1 MDRTRFIGGSD
12 LGHVVNAPPYGCARK
27 LWYQKQGVEPD
38 YEVEFRGHL
47 IRGTKLE
54 PLIVEEYQ
62 ERTGR
67 KVRRTGSRFGEE
79 DWQAGAMDR
88 MIVGDERGPGVL
100 ECKTANERAFR
111 SFMRDGLPLSYQLQI
126 QWYMGLAGYKW
137 GAFAVLEPSNWR
149 FETFEVSFD
158 PSAYEL
164 VREMATQ
171 FWAMVGGCGE
181 PDRLPVSDKRCGK
194 CEFRHSC
201 QGAALLDRVDV
212 DEDAETIAGLGSI
225 AAEYLALRDV
235 RDEAEEAMEALKADA
250 AAMIGDAPGGVAP
263 GYRISFKPQVSQ
275 RVDTVAL
282 KKQFPDIYA
291 KVIKPSVSRPFRV
304 FPA

>member
-1 MDRTRFIGGSD
+1 
-12 LGHVVNAPPYGCARK
+12 
-27 LWYQKQGVEPD
+27 
-38 YEVEFRGHL
+38 
-47 IRGTKLE
+47 
-54 PLIVEEYQ
+54 
-62 ERTGR
+62 
-67 KVRRTGSRFGEE
+67 
-79 DWQAGAMDR
+79 
-88 MIVGDERGPGVL
+88 
-100 ECKTANERAFR
+100 
-111 SFMRDGLPLSYQLQI
+111 
-126 QWYMGLAGYKW
+126 
-137 GAFAVLEPSNWR
+137 
-149 FETFEVSFD
+149 
-158 PSAYEL
+158 
-164 VREMATQ
+164 
-171 FWAMVGGCGE
+171 MVGGCGE
-181 PDRLPVSDKRCGK
+181 PDRLPVTDKRCGK

-212 DEDAETIAGLGSI
+212 DEDAESIAGLGSI

>member
-1 MDRTRFIGGSD
+1 MDRTKFIGGSD
-12 LGHVVNAPPYGCARK
+12 IGAIVNAPPYGCARK
-27 LWYQKQGVEPD
+27 LWYQKRGVEPD
-38 YEVEFRGHL
+38 YEVPFRGHL
-47 IRGTKLE
+47 VRGTKLE
-54 PLIVEEYQ
+54 PLIVEEY
-62 ERTGR
+62 ETRTGR
-67 KVRRTGSRFGEE
+67 KVRRKKVVRGASHE
-79 DWQAGAMDR
+79 AGAMDR
-88 MIVGDERGPGVL
+88 MILGDERGPGVL

-111 SFMRDGLPLSYQLQI
+111 GFLREGLPLSYQLQI
-126 QWYMGLAGYKW
+126 QWYMGLAGYRW
-137 GAFAVLEPSNWR
+137 GAFAVLEPSQWR
-149 FETFEVSFD
+149 FETFEVDADAAAF
-158 PSAYEL
+158 AM
-164 VREMATQ
+164 VREMAEE
-171 FWAMVGGCGE
+171 FWRMVQGEGE
-181 PDRLPVSDKRCGK
+181 PQRLPVSDKRCGR
-194 CEFRHSC
+194 CEYRHSC
-201 QGAALLDRVDV
+201 QGVALLDAVDV
-212 DEDAETIAGLGSI
+212 DANAETIPGLGSL